1 MAAKFFGDFVTEVV
15 SVLHGPAANTA
26 GPTKHGS
33 FMKQAST
40 QWRCQVGGHGVC
52 TCALPCDGDTM
63 WISSEGGDVALNPLQ
78 SKTLVLQGEISLQT
92 IRRSEKS
99 QDAKPII

>member
-1 MAAKFFGDFVTEVV
+1 
-15 SVLHGPAANTA
+15 
-26 GPTKHGS
+26 
-33 FMKQAST
+33 
-40 QWRCQVGGHGVC
+40 
-52 TCALPCDGDTM
+52 M